1 MKKLLH
7 SAAIPAPKFRYTP
20 CVQTGPHF
28 CVSGMVGLDPA
39 TGQLVAGGPAA
50 ETQRIFDNLKL
61 AMPDYGLSLQ
71 DMTLARIYTTD
82 FAAFGQI
89 NAIWEGVFSDLAPP
103 ARTSLGV
110 QALPLGATVEI
121 EFAFYQPQPALAAD
135 TE

>member
-1 MKKLLH
+1 MRKLLH

-20 CVQTGPHF
+20 CVQSGPHF
-28 CVSGMVGLDPA
+28 SVSGMVGLDPA
-39 TGQLVAGGPAA
+39 TGQLVAGGTAA

-61 AMPDYGLSLQ
+61 ALPDYGLNLQ

-82 FAAFGQI
+82 FATFRQI
-89 NAIWEGVFSDLAPP
+89 NTVWDAVFTDIAPP

-121 EFAFYQPQPALAAD
+121 EFAFYQPQPALAAG

>member
-1 MKKLLH
+1 MRRLMH

-28 CVSGMVGLDPA
+28 SVSGMVGLDPV

-89 NAIWEGVFSDLAPP
+89 NDAWDAVFSDIAPP

-110 QALPLGATVEI
+110 HALPLGATVEI
-121 EFAFYQPQPALAAD
+121 EFFFYQLQQPSIAGA
-135 TE
+135 E

>member
-20 CVQTGPHF
+20 CVQSGPHF
-28 CVSGMVGLDPA
+28 SISGMVGLDPA

-61 AMPDYGLSLQ
+61 ALPDYGLSLQ
-71 DMTLARIYTTD
+71 NMTLARIYTTD

-89 NAIWEGVFSDLAPP
+89 NAAWDAMFADIAPP